1 MPPTLTQIS
10 QEVRLAARAFGEFG
24 AGLFNPTVRLGVTG
38 LSGAGKTVFITALV
52 HQLLHG
58 GRLPVFEA
66 LANGRIARARLE
78 PQPDDAVP
86 RFDYEMHLH
95 ALTEERRWPES
106 TSRISE
112 LRLVIDYQSARGKNR
127 TLTLDIVDYPGEWLL
142 DLPLLTTSY
151 AQWSA
156 DTLKLSRT
164 GPRALLAAPWRGHLA
179 TLDPDGPENETA
191 AREAARL
198 FTEYLVACRNDRY
211 AMRLLPPG
219 RFLMP
224 GDLAGS
230 PALTFAPLELS
241 RDGTPPTGSLWAM
254 MERRYESYKDV
265 VVRPF
270 YREHFARLDRQIV
283 LVDAL
288 AAFNAG
294 PDAVKDLESALAA
307 ILGSFRT
314 GRSTIAS
321 ALFRPRIDRILF
333 AATKADHLHHTS
345 HDRLEKFLARMTAHA
360 IERAEFSGAKV
371 DVVALAAVRATREA
385 TVARGR
391 DKLAAIT
398 GTPLAGEALGDD
410 SFDGQTE
417 IASFPGDLPDDPAP
431 LFEGDGF
438 TGLTGAPTDDTDFRF
453 LRFRP
458 PPGEPGRTG
467 VPTLPHIR
475 LDRALQFL
483 LGDRL
488 A

>member
-1 MPPTLTQIS
+1 MPPTLTDLSEDI
-10 QEVRLAARAFGEFG
+10 RLAARALGDFG
-24 AGLFNPTVRLGVTG
+24 AGLFNPTIRLGVTG

-52 HQLLHG
+52 HQLLHA

-66 LANGRIARARLE
+66 LSSGRIARARLE

-86 RFDYEMHLH
+86 RFDYETHLH

-112 LRLVIDYQSARGKNR
+112 LRLVIEYQSARGKNR
-127 TLTLDIVDYPGEWLL
+127 SLTLDIVDYPGEWLL
-142 DLPLLTTSY
+142 DLPLLATSY

-164 GPRALLAAPWRGHLA
+164 GPRALLAAPWRKHLA
-179 TLDPDGPENETA
+179 ILDPEASENETA
-191 AREAARL
+191 AREAAQL
-198 FTEYLVACRNDRY
+198 FTTYLQACRDDKF

-230 PALTFAPLELS
+230 PALTFAPLELF
-241 RDGTPPTGSLWAM
+241 DKGAAPPGSLWAM
-254 MERRYESYKDV
+254 MERRYEAYKEV

-294 PDAVKDLESALAA
+294 PDSVKDLEGALAA

-345 HDRLEKFLARMTAHA
+345 HDRLERFLERMTQRA
-360 IERAEFSGAKV
+360 IEHAQYAGASV

-391 DKLAAIT
+391 DKLPAIT
-398 GTPLAGEALGDD
+398 GTPLAGEIVGGEK
-410 SFDGQTE
+410 FDGNAE
-417 IASFPGDLPDDPAP
+417 VASFPGDLPDDPAA
-431 LFEGDGF
+431 LFAGF
-438 TGLTGAPTDDTDFRF
+438 KGLTAADGGETDYRF

-458 PPGEPGRTG
+458 PPTEPGTDG
-467 VPTLPHIR
+467 APTLPHIR